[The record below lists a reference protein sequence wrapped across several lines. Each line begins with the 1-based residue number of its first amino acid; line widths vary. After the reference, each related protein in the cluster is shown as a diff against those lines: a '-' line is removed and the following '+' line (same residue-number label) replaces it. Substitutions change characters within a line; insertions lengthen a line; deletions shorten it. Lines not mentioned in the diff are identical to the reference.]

1 MHRVAENLHVGG
13 LDAAGDGA
21 ALRAAGIETVVSLT
35 HDPPTG
41 GYPDGV
47 RVVREPMVDGP
58 RNDATAFERVV
69 DATRGTLA
77 AGERT
82 LVHCSAGSS
91 RSVTVAAAALAG
103 VTDRGLAAALGAVLS
118 RRPPADPHPA
128 PVRRANPIRGGRA
141 WRALPYHN

>member
-21 ALRAAGIETVVSLT
+21 ALRAAGIETVVGLT
-35 HDPPTG
+35 HDPSTG

-82 LVHCSAGSS
+82 L
-91 RSVTVAAAALAG
+91 
-103 VTDRGLAAALGAVLS
+103 
-118 RRPPADPHPA
+118 ADPHPA
-128 PVRRANPIRGGRA
+128 PVRRANPIRGGRG

>member
-103 VTDRGLAAALGAVLS
+103 VTDRA
-118 RRPPADPHPA
+118 
-128 PVRRANPIRGGRA
+128 RGGPVAAPPGGPTPRA
-141 WRALPYHN
+141 GQAGESDPWRPRMASASLP